1 MKLRKALYIFVLV
14 LLAVFLIQV
23 ILAQSGSRP
32 SPTPTP
38 GPTPTPS
45 PLIGGCAGTRYGCCP
60 DGRTPRANYRGTN
73 CH

>member
-38 GPTPTPS
+38 SPSPS

-73 CH
+73 CD

>member
-23 ILAQSGSRP
+23 ILAQSGPGPKP
-32 SPTPTP
+32 SPS
-38 GPTPTPS
+38 PTPS

-60 DGRTPRANYRGTN
+60 DGRTPRADYRGTN